1 MSRARPILLAALNA
15 SLWAS
20 LWAPAV
26 PARAGDHAPLI
37 VGTWGGAYESVQRT
51 VLFDPFTS
59 RTGIPVQTV
68 ALSDPLATLQDA
80 SSATGGMMLADL
92 PDADAD
98 AACAAHLTEP
108 LDVSFY
114 DRGNGAANSQSS
126 DFIVPPTPCGI
137 PSTVTGEVLVYAT
150 DAFGANTPARVT
162 DIFDVAKF
170 PGKRALKRDAMG
182 TFEWALLADGVAP
195 GEIYNVLATPDG
207 IKRVFAKLDSI
218 RTVTQW
224 WDRGDVPLTWLARG
238 DVTMAAA
245 YSPWAYQAIV
255 GEHLPLAIVWSGALT
270 MANRW
275 VIVKGQGEDPA
286 AREFIKFAT
295 DTARLAD
302 FGRTTP
308 YGAARSSA
316 AQVIT
321 PEMADYSA
329 TTSEHLS
336 SELPIDTQFWREHGN
351 ALRQRFETWLQATT
365 ASQPSADQAAGKE

>member
-1 MSRARPILLAALNA
+1 MSRAHPLLLAALSATLSTAVLPVHA
-15 SLWAS
+15 SE
-20 LWAPAV
+20 
-26 PARAGDHAPLI
+26 HAPLI
-37 VGTWGGAYESVQRT
+37 VGTWGGAYESIQRK

-59 RTGIPVQTV
+59 RTGIPVKTV
-68 ALSDPLATLQDA
+68 ALSDPLATLRDAA
-80 SSATGGMMLADL
+80 SSNGGLMLADL

-98 AACAAHLTEP
+98 AACAEHLNDS

-114 DRGNGAANSQSS
+114 DRGNGATDSQSS
-126 DFIVPPTPCGI
+126 DFLVPPTPCGI

-150 DAFGANTPARVT
+150 DAFGANTPSRVT
-162 DIFDVAKF
+162 DIFDLAKF

-195 GEIYNVLATPDG
+195 GEVYNVLATPEG

-218 RTVTQW
+218 RAVTQW

-270 MANRW
+270 SANRW
-275 VIVKGQGEDPA
+275 IIVKGQSEDPA

-295 DTARLAD
+295 DTARLAE
-302 FGRTTP
+302 FGRATP
-308 YGAARSSA
+308 YGAARNSA
-316 AQVIT
+316 AQMIT
-321 PEMADYSA
+321 PEMADYSP
-329 TTSEHLS
+329 TTSEHLA
-336 SELPIDTQFWREHGN
+336 SEMPIDVKFWRERGN
-351 ALRQRFETWLQATT
+351 ALRQRFETWLQATST
-365 ASQPSADQAAGKE
+365 SQVPADQSASKE